1 MTPLLGVGACVSIQ
15 FGVVG
20 AVKWYFAEKNGP
32 EVKQLKT
39 SQLYTAGMTAGI
51 ANSIV
56 AGMCV
61 LAFYH
66 LIDASALFRTCGTY
80 SYSTSSATR
89 ENLLGSFRLRS
100 QVSTLKRSNSSNIF
114 GRIVRQS
121 GWTGVFRGMVPT
133 MLREGHGMGVYFLTY
148 EYLVQRKLQGRSR
161 EELSSTWAMLFG
173 GSAGIAVCILR

>member
-1 MTPLLGVGACVSIQ
+1 MRWENIARSGTTRLLSSEVYCQLKSGTYISKGTLTPLLGVGACVSIQ

-20 AVKWYFAEKNGP
+20 AVKRYFAEKNGP

-66 LIDASALFRTCGTY
+66 LIDASALYRACGTY

-89 ENLLGSFRLRS
+89 ENLLGSIRLRG
-100 QVSTLKRSNSSNIF
+100 QVST
-114 GRIVRQS
+114 V
-121 GWTGVFRGMVPT
+121 
-133 MLREGHGMGVYFLTY
+133 EGSKFL
-148 EYLVQRKLQGRSR
+148 
-161 EELSSTWAMLFG
+161 
-173 GSAGIAVCILR
+173 